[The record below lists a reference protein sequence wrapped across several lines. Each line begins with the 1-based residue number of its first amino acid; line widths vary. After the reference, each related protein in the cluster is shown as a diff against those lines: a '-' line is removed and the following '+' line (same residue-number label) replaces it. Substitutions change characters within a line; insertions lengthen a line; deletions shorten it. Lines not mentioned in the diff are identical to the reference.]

1 MAESQASSASHS
13 AMMQRWLKEPMRE
26 QPYNNVRAVLEKKD
40 LNNGGPTT
48 REGSARDWTVPRSEA
63 GSERK

>member
-1 MAESQASSASHS
+1 
-13 AMMQRWLKEPMRE
+13 MRE

-48 REGSARDWTVPRSEA
+48 REGSARDWNVPKIEA
-63 GSERK
+63 GSERKYGRTNEH